1 MKRVLLVALAVVGAS
16 TPASAQFAGMPVWN
30 SPKGGTGIT
39 ISGDYGKPN
48 SDWGKGNAF
57 GVRGTVGLGSLSV
70 TAGFASWNRP
80 DTFPTLKS
88 VGGDATFRVIGGSLL
103 PININLLVGGARA
116 TATGLPGT
124 TTIVA
129 GGGVSITLPTP
140 GVSLEPYISLAN
152 RWHHVGSTA
161 VTASATHSGF
171 GWTIGAN
178 LGFGGVM
185 GAHIAYDSEHLSGG
199 GTGGILGVG
208 MNLSL
213 KVPLGM

>member
-1 MKRVLLVALAVVGAS
+1 MKRVLLVVLAGVGLSGA
-16 TPASAQFAGMPVWN
+16 ASAQWLGMPVWN

-48 SDWGKGNAF
+48 ADLGKGNAF
-57 GVRGTVGLGSLSV
+57 GARATLGLGSLSA
-70 TAGFASWNRP
+70 TLGFASWNP
-80 DTFPTLKS
+80 AGTLPTAKS
-88 VGGDATFRVIGGSLL
+88 VGGNATFRVIGGSLL

-116 TATGLPGT
+116 TATGVPGT

-129 GGGVSITLPTP
+129 GGGASLTLPTP
-140 GVSLEPYISLAN
+140 GVSLEPYVSLAN
-152 RWHHVGSTA
+152 RWHSASGSTN
-161 VTASATHSGF
+161 SNF

-185 GAHIAYDSEHLSGG
+185 GAHIAYDSESLGG
-199 GTGGILGVG
+199 GSTGGILGVG
-208 MNLSL
+208 LHLSL